1 MALSVAGLLIVFRVL
16 GKNRRDQRVDFL
28 SKVQI
33 SCFFFSYLVAF
44 LVELYQVLRQRTI
57 LSRLTVRAMTA
68 AGVIAHTAYLLTRSR
83 ELGGNPLMTSG
94 QDWLLV
100 LAWMGAVLY
109 LVLLV
114 AHSEFGHGLFMVPT
128 LLLLVTVAVFVRDD
142 SAANLQQLSARRWG
156 MLHAASLVFGMAA
169 VFGVTISALMY
180 LLHYQKLRSRAS
192 WLRRLQLPSLEQL
205 TSVNRWMVIAS
216 VPFLT
221 IGLIT
226 GFILFAWSA
235 DTTGQGEI
243 KWTDPTIITTMVVW
257 LAMVGLLIHLA
268 VSRHQSGKAV
278 AQMSL
283 LSGGFLLMT
292 FFGPMLL
299 QGSGKIR
306 TFHGS
311 SKSEKRVPENAEPD
325 SWRSAEDG
333 GQAGGINPPGD
344 ASNSKPA
351 ETPAAAGNG
360 EEVPAR

>member
-1 MALSVAGLLIVFRVL
+1 
-16 GKNRRDQRVDFL
+16 VDFL

-57 LSRLTVRAMTA
+57 LSRLTVRGMTA

-221 IGLIT
+221 IGLI
-226 GFILFAWSA
+226 
-235 DTTGQGEI
+235 

-306 TFHGS
+306 TFHGG

-333 GQAGGINPPGD
+333 GQAGGIDPSGD
-344 ASNSKPA
+344 ASSNSKPA